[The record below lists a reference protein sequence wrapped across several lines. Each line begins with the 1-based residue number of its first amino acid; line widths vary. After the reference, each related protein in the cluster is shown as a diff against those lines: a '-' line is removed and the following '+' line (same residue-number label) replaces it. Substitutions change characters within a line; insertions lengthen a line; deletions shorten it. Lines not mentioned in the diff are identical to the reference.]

1 MTDVSRR
8 SMIGASAVAG
18 VAVGLPGIATL
29 PASAAPGVAQDVK
42 VTSASRL
49 YTRPRWANL
58 AGRWFTA
65 SDGGRTVDLKLVS
78 VGDVDGAGAGAESA
92 FTLTFAKTKAG
103 PDQATFSVA
112 RAKFATTSL
121 FLVPDEDRRTYTA
134 VINSA
139 R

>member
-8 SMIGASAVAG
+8 SMIGASAVAAA
-18 VAVGLPGIATL
+18 AVGLPGIATL
-29 PASAAPGVAQDVK
+29 PASAAPGVAQDAK

-49 YTRPRWANL
+49 YTRTRWASL

-65 SDGGRTVDLKLVS
+65 SESGRTVDLKLVS
-78 VGDVDGAGAGAESA
+78 VGDADGARAGAESA
-92 FTLTFAKTKAG
+92 FTLTFAKAKAG
-103 PDQATFSVA
+103 PEQATFSMA
-112 RAKFATTSL
+112 RARFTATSL

-134 VINSA
+134 VINSS